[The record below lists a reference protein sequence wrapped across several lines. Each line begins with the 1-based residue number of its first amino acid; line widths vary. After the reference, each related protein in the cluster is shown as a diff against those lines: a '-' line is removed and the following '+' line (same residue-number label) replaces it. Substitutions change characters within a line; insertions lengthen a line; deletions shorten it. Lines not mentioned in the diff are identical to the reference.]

1 LCLSH
6 FLIFTKVISL
16 HSSFYITCCSFNF
29 FKKNWREKS
38 KTYASFSLL
47 KEMMTWFLSHSKM
60 IRPYIL
66 LAVVLIGVFSTTQTC
81 LPLPPPKENFSNQ
94 KRHVLSHISTQNRH
108 ALEETITY
116 TSDDGESEF
125 QTFPCVYEEVEYE
138 HGAKFKTDYNTCFC
152 RLGLLACTRDG
163 VHWKLYL

>member
-1 LCLSH
+1 
-6 FLIFTKVISL
+6 
-16 HSSFYITCCSFNF
+16 
-29 FKKNWREKS
+29 
-38 KTYASFSLL
+38 
-47 KEMMTWFLSHSKM
+47 M

-66 LAVVLIGVFSTTQTC
+66 LAVVLIGVFSTAQTC

-94 KRHVLSHISTQNRH
+94 KRHELRHIGTQNRH

-138 HGAKFKTDYNTCFC
+138 HGAKFKTGYNTCFC